1 MKLSIIFGVVHM
13 IFGVSMSV
21 INMVHFKRPI
31 DIFLKFLPQMLFLVL
46 LFAYMVFMMM
56 FKWVAYGGK
65 MEEQQYTPGC
75 APSVLILF
83 INMMLFGSAEVPD
96 GCKEF
101 MFEAQYMLQ
110 VILVLIA
117 VLCIPWMLL
126 GHPIYVLI
134 QRALKP
140 KVVSDKN

>member
-1 MKLSIIFGVVHM
+1 MDGIEYS
-13 IFGVSMSV
+13 
-21 INMVHFKRPI
+21 
-31 DIFLKFLPQMLFLVL
+31 
-46 LFAYMVFMMM
+46 
-56 FKWVAYGGK
+56 
-65 MEEQQYTPGC
+65 PGC

-83 INMMLFGSAEVPD
+83 INMMLFGSQEVQP

-101 MFEAQYMLQ
+101 MFEGQYMLQ

-134 QRALKP
+134 QRSMKP
-140 KVVSDKN
+140 KVVSGNFYSN